1 MGFIAFMFR
10 SVRTPGFLVL
20 FALYSAACGEGTPP
34 GGDLPEPDGSSPI
47 VLNELLASN
56 DAVLADEAGEFD
68 DWLELHNK
76 SDAEVDLSGWL
87 LSGGPRSAE
96 APFAL
101 AAGTRIDAGGYLL
114 VWADDDPEQ
123 GDLHTDFKLARVGE
137 TLAVY
142 QPSGEVADSITFP
155 EQQAD
160 VSWARQPDGRG
171 EWQAAVSPTPG
182 ASND

>member
-1 MGFIAFMFR
+1 MGLVGFMLR
-10 SVRTPGFLVL
+10 SIRTPGLLVL
-20 FALYSAACGEGTPP
+20 LGLHCAACGEGTPP
-34 GGDLPEPDGSSPI
+34 GGDVPEPDGSSPV
-47 VLNELLASN
+47 VLNELMASN

-76 SDAEVDLSGWL
+76 SEAEVDLGGWL

-96 APFAL
+96 EPFVL
-101 AAGTRIDAGGYLL
+101 PEGSRIDAGGYLV

-137 TLAVY
+137 TLVLY
-142 QPSGEVADSITFP
+142 LSDGEAADSVTFP

-160 VSWARQPDGRG
+160 ISWARQPDGTG
-171 EWQAAVSPTPG
+171 EWQSSSSPSPG
-182 ASND
+182 AAND